1 MLMAGHCHGVD
12 AQMCQHAGMLR
23 KGALLAPLL
32 VAALIGGVLA
42 ASPRLRESIPE
53 AFHQA
58 ATIPPGFW
66 LLGLAGFALCYL
78 ARATR
83 LWLEWRTVSNL
94 NLGTL
99 LAVAVQHNA
108 AVHLLPMRAGEVAFP
123 LLMKRHAGAG
133 LTDSA
138 LSLATLRLQDLAT
151 VMALAVLLL
160 WPGLGSLGLL
170 LAAVAGLLLLQPRLQ
185 SWHPQHPKLARLAEA
200 LRRSRAGHVGW
211 LMCFISWSLKIGVV
225 AMLLGQLT
233 GLPMLTALRGGLGG
247 ELSAGM
253 PVQGPAQFGAYEA
266 SMVGAVMLDT
276 GASIDVAAMTAAAF
290 VVHLFIF
297 LVACLAGLIGWIHD
311 FVMSGREYVGP

>member
-1 MLMAGHCHGVD
+1 
-12 AQMCQHAGMLR
+12 MLR
-23 KGALLAPLL
+23 KGTALLAPLV
-32 VAALIGGVLA
+32 VAAVIGGVLA
-42 ASPRLRESIPE
+42 ASPRLRESIPQ

-58 ATIPPGFW
+58 ATIPAGYW
-66 LLGLAGFALCYL
+66 LLGLAGFTLCYL

-83 LWLEWRTVSNL
+83 LWLEWRTVSDL
-94 NLGTL
+94 KLRTM

-138 LSLATLRLQDLAT
+138 LSLATLRLQDFAT

-160 WPGLGSLGLL
+160 WPGAGSLGLL
-170 LAAVAGLLLLQPRLQ
+170 LAAVAAFLLLQPRLQ
-185 SWHPQHPKLARLAEA
+185 AWRPQHPKLARLAEA
-200 LRRSRAGHVGW
+200 LRRSRAGHIGW
-211 LMCFISWSLKIGVV
+211 LLCFISWSLKIGVV
-225 AMLLGQLT
+225 ALLLTQLT
-233 GLPMLTALRGGLGG
+233 QLPALTALRGALGG

-266 SMVGAVMLDT
+266 SMLGTVMLDV
-276 GASIDVAAMTAAAF
+276 GRDLDAAAMTAAAF

-297 LVACLAGLIGWIHD
+297 LVACFAGLIGWIHD

>member
-1 MLMAGHCHGVD
+1 
-12 AQMCQHAGMLR
+12 MLR

-42 ASPRLRESIPE
+42 ASPRLRESIPQ

-58 ATIPPGFW
+58 ASIPPGFW

-83 LWLEWRTVSNL
+83 LWLEWRTVSTVRL
-94 NLGTL
+94 PTM
-99 LAVAVQHNA
+99 LAIAVQHNA
-108 AVHLLPMRAGEVAFP
+108 AVHLLPMRAGELSFP
-123 LLMKRHAGAG
+123 FLLKRHAGAS
-133 LTDSA
+133 LTDAA

-151 VMALAVLLL
+151 VMALGVLLL
-160 WPGLGSLGLL
+160 WPGIGALAL
-170 LAAVAGLLLLQPRLQ
+170 LAAAVMAFLLLQPRLQ
-185 SWHPQHPKLARLAEA
+185 AWRPQHPKLARLAEA
-200 LRRSRAGHVGW
+200 VRRSRAGHVGW
-211 LMCFISWSLKIGVV
+211 LLCFISWSLKIGVV

-233 GLPMLTALRGGLGG
+233 DLPALTAMRGALGG

-266 SMVGAVMLDT
+266 SMVGVVMLDA
-276 GASIDVAAMTAAAF
+276 GIGLDAAAMTAAAF

-297 LVACLAGLIGWIHD
+297 AVACFAGLIGWIHD

>member
-1 MLMAGHCHGVD
+1 
-12 AQMCQHAGMLR
+12 MLR
-23 KGALLAPLL
+23 KGARLAPLLAPLL

-58 ATIPPGFW
+58 AKIAPGLW

-94 NLGTL
+94 TL
-99 LAVAVQHNA
+99 RTMLAIVVQHNA
-108 AVHLLPMRAGEVAFP
+108 AVHLLPMRAGELSYP
-123 LLMKRHAGAG
+123 MLMKRHAGAG

-138 LSLATLRLQDLAT
+138 LSLATLRLQDFAT

-160 WPGLGSLGLL
+160 WPGAGSVGLL
-170 LAAVAGLLLLQPRLQ
+170 LAGVAAFVLLQPRLQ
-185 SWHPQHPKLARLAEA
+185 AWHPQHPKLARLAVA
-200 LRRSRAGHVGW
+200 LRRSRAGHIGW
-211 LMCFISWSLKIGVV
+211 LLCFVSWSLKIGVV
-225 AMLLGQLT
+225 AMLLSQLT

-266 SMVGAVMLDT
+266 SMLGAVMLDT
-276 GASIDVAAMTAAAF
+276 GAGIDVAAMTASAF

-311 FVMSGREYVGP
+311 FVISGREYVGP